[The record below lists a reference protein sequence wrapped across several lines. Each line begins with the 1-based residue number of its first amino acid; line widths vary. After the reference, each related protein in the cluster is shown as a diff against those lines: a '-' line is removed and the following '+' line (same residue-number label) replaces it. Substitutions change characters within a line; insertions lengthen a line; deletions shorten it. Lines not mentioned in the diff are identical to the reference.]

1 VNVCVC
7 GVVACVWGVGVCWGV
22 GVDVRVRVYS
32 VCVGVVGYVCVSPSL
47 CVLCVPPL
55 PCLLTGTFF
64 AFSYTD
70 VRVACVPHSSD
81 SLSESGSLLNSGQT
95 CPDNNNK
102 RGQVDTGNFKTGYG
116 YTDCDGSPSVQRR
129 NCNGLSCYCFKPG
142 SG

>member
-1 VNVCVC
+1 MRECVCVC

-22 GVDVRVRVYS
+22 GVDVRVRVRVYS
-32 VCVGVVGYVCVSPSL
+32 VYVGVVGYVCVSPSL

-81 SLSESGSLLNSGQT
+81 SLS
-95 CPDNNNK
+95 
-102 RGQVDTGNFKTGYG
+102 R
-116 YTDCDGSPSVQRR
+116 VQ
-129 NCNGLSCYCFKPG
+129 LSSEFGANMPRQQQQKG
-142 SG
+142 